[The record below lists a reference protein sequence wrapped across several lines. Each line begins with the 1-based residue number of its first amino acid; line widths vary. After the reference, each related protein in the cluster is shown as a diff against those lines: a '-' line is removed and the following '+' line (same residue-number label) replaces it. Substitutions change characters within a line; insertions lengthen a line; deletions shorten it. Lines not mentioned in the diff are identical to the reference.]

1 MNDATTTITPTTP
14 PKSNGYLGLYIPSE
28 LKLRLTIAA
37 KQADVSLS
45 KYAVRLFKSHLES
58 LPQ

>member
-1 MNDATTTITPTTP
+1 MNPETTTPTEP
-14 PKSNGYLGLYIPSE
+14 LQLKSNSYLGIYIPTE
-28 LKLRLTIAA
+28 IKLRLTIAA
-37 KQADVSLS
+37 KQADVSLL

>member
-1 MNDATTTITPTTP
+1 MTESTTTTTESLQS
-14 PKSNGYLGLYIPSE
+14 KSNGYLGLYIPTE
-28 LKLRLTIAA
+28 LKVRLTAAA

>member
-1 MNDATTTITPTTP
+1 METTTTTTP
-14 PKSNGYLGLYIPSE
+14 IPKSNSYLGIYIPTE
-28 LKLRLTIAA
+28 IKLKLTIAA